1 MSGAAETRSVTE
13 GAVSG
18 PETRRVTQGAVSGVA
33 RDEER
38 QEAPLPPLPLCRG
51 CVLRANWGKGSLL

>member
-1 MSGAAETRSVTE
+1 M
-13 GAVSG
+13 SG